1 MRQVYEN
8 LELIRAAMGIT
19 KRSISQKV
27 GVSEMRCNRMLWGEV
42 KIPAD
47 LVKPFA
53 NSIGVQ
59 DLNVLYND
67 ALTDSVIHQ
76 YTATGG

>member
-1 MRQVYEN
+1 MRTVNEN
-8 LELIRAAMGIT
+8 IEMIRSAKGIS
-19 KRSISQKV
+19 KRQISQHLDI
-27 GVSEMRCNRMLWGEV
+27 SEMKCHRMLWGEV

-53 NSIGVQ
+53 DSIGIN

-67 ALTDSVIHQ
+67 ALTDSVIHK
-76 YTATGG
+76 YTVTGG